1 MHIKNI
7 IIIITIFLIYDTYY
21 ENKYIN
27 QFKTYTKYYKMIGIA
42 IFGIGSYVLINNGTK
57 QSNLKIIENFINLV
71 PIDKQ
76 SKSLIKPFIQDK
88 EITSINRM
96 NNSGKI
102 NNNRTCKRSVSET
115 KKKYVASQQE
125 WKCGECNEKLPA
137 WFEVD
142 HIKRLDRGGSNEI
155 NNLVALC
162 RNCHGKKTAMENML

>member
-27 QFKTYTKYYKMIGIA
+27 KLKSYTKIYKMIGIA
-42 IFGIGSYVLINNGTK
+42 IFGIGSYVLISNGTK
-57 QSNLKIIENFINLV
+57 QSKLKIMENFINLV

-76 SKSLIKPFIQDK
+76 SKNLIKPFIIDK
-88 EITSINRM
+88 ELSSINRI

-115 KKKYVASQQE
+115 KKKYIASQQD
-125 WKCGECNEKLPA
+125 WKCGECQEKLQA